1 MFCVIYCSAKKEQT
15 YLYVEKKDSF
25 SRVPKPLLQQFG
37 TPRFVMTL
45 SLTDRKK
52 LANADIDRVK
62 RELIEVGYYLQFPPP
77 VENIM
82 DDYRYLIDKLENQLL
97 AEQK

>member
-1 MFCVIYCSAKKEQT
+1 MILC
-15 YLYVEKKDSF
+15 
-25 SRVPKPLLQQFG
+25 
-37 TPRFVMTL
+37 
-45 SLTDRKK
+45 LTERKK

-77 VENIM
+77 VESIM
-82 DDYRYLIDKLENQLL
+82 EDCCYLIDKLETQLL

>member
-1 MFCVIYCSAKKEQT
+1 MFCVVYCSAKREQT
-15 YLYVEKKDSF
+15 YLYVEKKDNF

-37 TPRFVMTL
+37 TPRFVMAL
-45 SLTDRKK
+45 CLTKRKK
-52 LANADIDRVK
+52 LANADIDKVK

-77 VENIM
+77 VESIM
-82 DDYRYLIDKLENQLL
+82 ENYCYLIDKLETQLL

>member
-1 MFCVIYCSAKKEQT
+1 MNVLCHLLYCKEGT
-15 YLYVEKKDSF
+15 NLSLCRKKDNF

-45 SLTDRKK
+45 SLTNRKK

-82 DDYRYLIDKLENQLL
+82 EDYRYETQAYLYSNW
-97 AEQK
+97 

>member
-1 MFCVIYCSAKKEQT
+1 MFCVVYCSAKKEQT
-15 YLYVEKKDSF
+15 YLFVEKKDNF
-25 SRVPKPLLQQFG
+25 SRVPKPLLEQFG

-45 SLTDRKK
+45 CLTERQK

-77 VENIM
+77 VENM
-82 DDYRYLIDKLENQLL
+82 MEDYGYLIDKLKTQLL

>member
-15 YLYVEKKDSF
+15 YLYVEKKDNF

-82 DDYRYLIDKLENQLL
+82 EDYRYLIDKLENQLL